1 MIDPV
6 PQGGQS
12 HGIPNERKLEIQI
25 LTQSS
30 DKLIEGEDMLDPKA
44 ARHTTEL
51 GTQLRNH
58 K

>member
-12 HGIPNERKLEIQI
+12 HGIPNKKKLEIQI

-30 DKLIEGEDMLDPKA
+30 DKLIEGGRYA
-44 ARHTTEL
+44 
-51 GTQLRNH
+51 GS
-58 K
+58 